1 MIYFKHPPINMVKF
15 PNFDSA
21 MSLTRKLDGLSSGP
35 NLDRLMRN
43 ANDGWGFADT
53 NGAIEGKNGF
63 WMDGGKP
70 KIGDLDLP
78 DFLKMSKKAQLDYLN
93 SDVFSPSVM
102 SRVSGKMEANFSP
115 NYKKSLARGAESVK
129 LATVDFMDASG
140 KAVKP
145 RMAGAFDS
153 LTNNFSTKMKFGAA
167 VGAGAWG
174 LVSLLQLA
182 EARSGCFLVGPDGQE
197 EKVGGDCTCVGEG
210 NPNADKCC
218 QACVAGGDEMLCPDT
233 DWTGE
238 NPPPSYACPG
248 DAVPGRA
255 RRMRATIS
263 GAAARARDRAQSL
276 ASTKVAAA
284 SQDKVSCGCVKAGE
298 WYLEH
303 REVSVFGVM
312 GSMLA
317 SAGLMLKKGAD
328 GLWDIVKDGLG
339 QLAGPLKM
347 ILIVVGAVVGLAVLA
362 GITVVVV
369 KAKKRKSINIG
380 PPP

>member
-1 MIYFKHPPINMVKF
+1 MVKF

-21 MSLTRKLDGLSSGP
+21 MSLTRKMDGLAPGP

-43 ANDGWGFADT
+43 ANDGWGFADS

-93 SDVFSPSVM
+93 SDVFSSSVM
-102 SRVSGKMEANFSP
+102 SRVSGKMKTNFSP
-115 NYKKSLARGAESVK
+115 DYKKSLARGAESVK
-129 LATVDFMDASG
+129 LATDDFMDDSGTAIKPNRAS
-140 KAVKP
+140 
-145 RMAGAFDS
+145 AFDL
-153 LTNNFSTKMKFGAA
+153 LTKNFSAKMKFGAA
-167 VGAGAWG
+167 VGAGTWG

-182 EARSGCFLVGPDGQE
+182 ESRSGCFLVGPDGQE
-197 EKVGGDCTCVGEG
+197 EKVGGDCTCAGEG
-210 NPNADKCC
+210 NPNTDKCC
-218 QACVAGGDEMLCPDT
+218 QACVAGGDQVLCPGT
-233 DWTGE
+233 EWTGE
-238 NPPPSYACPG
+238 DPPPSYACPG
-248 DAVPGRA
+248 VAVPGRA

-263 GAAARARDRAQSL
+263 ASAARSRDRAKSM

-303 REVSVFGVM
+303 REVSLFGVM

-317 SAGLMLKKGAD
+317 SAGMMLKKLAN

-339 QLAGPLKM
+339 QLAAPLKM
-347 ILIVVGAVVGLAVLA
+347 ILIVLGAVVGLAVLA
-362 GITVVVV
+362 GITVMVV
-369 KAKKRKSINIG
+369 KAKKRRSINIG